1 MNTSKPLRGT
11 TLSNRQLNRALLA
24 RQHLLERRHFPAT
37 DVIEQLVGLQSQAP
51 NDPYI
56 GLWSRIESFETAELS
71 QAMLARETVRIVTM
85 RGTIHL
91 VTARDAL
98 AFRPVVQSM
107 LQTSFGANATYA
119 PNFEG
124 LDLAEVIEAGRQV
137 LEDAPQTGK
146 QLGAILGEQ
155 WPDRDAS
162 TLSHAVRYHL
172 PLVQVTP
179 RGVWGKSQQPTLTTI
194 EAWLGRPMS
203 AGREPDELIRRYLA
217 GFGPATVADIQAW
230 SGLTGLRESV
240 ERLRPGLA
248 AYRDERGRELFDIED
263 GTFPDPETPAP
274 VRFFPG
280 FENALLAHA
289 DRTRIISDER
299 RKATWKVNGLV
310 DPTFLLDGYVGGR
323 WKAVCAKTDVAIDL
337 FPFEPL
343 ARSDRVDVECEAT
356 RLLDFL
362 EPDAVTREIRFH
374 EPGS

>member
-1 MNTSKPLRGT
+1 MHLSKPAPGS

-24 RQHLLERRHFPAT
+24 RQYLLERRRVPVAHA
-37 DVIEQLVGLQSQAP
+37 IEQLAGMQSQAP

-56 GLWSRIESFETAELS
+56 GLWSRIEDFDTDELS

-91 VTARDAL
+91 LTAGDAL
-98 AFRPVVQSM
+98 ALWPVVQSM
-107 LQTSFGANATYA
+107 LETSFGAIATYA
-119 PNFEG
+119 PNLAG
-124 LDLAEVIEAGRQV
+124 LTLAEVIEAGRHV

-146 QLGAILGEQ
+146 QLGAILRER
-155 WPDRDAS
+155 WPERDAS
-162 TLSHAVRYHL
+162 SLSHAVRYHL

-194 EAWLGRPMS
+194 QAWLGRPMS

-230 SGLTGLRESV
+230 SGLSGLRDPV

-248 AYRDERGRELFDIED
+248 VYRDERGRELFDIPD
-263 GTFPDPETPAP
+263 APLPDPDGPAP

-310 DPTFLLDGYVGGR
+310 DPTFLVDGYVGGR
-323 WKAVCAKTDVAIDL
+323 WKADRAMTKVAIDL

-343 ARSDRVDVECEAT
+343 ARSDRDDVESEAT

-362 EPDAVTREIRFH
+362 EPTAVTREIRFH
-374 EPGS
+374 EPGW